1 MEQEAIADV
10 TNILE
15 AEPSSDTDHRE
26 QLAVLV
32 ASGKAKEMTGVDLTQ
47 DQVKRLGEKDVEKYF
62 KRYETSLS
70 SKTCDA
76 MVDTFLQLS
85 CRLISHF
92 LPVDQSRLLKD
103 LNENF
108 MVKKELSMIAGRLS
122 LNYGKYMALAS
133 VALLTAKN
141 VELAKSEEHKPE
153 ELDKNLPEELDK
165 NL

>member
-1 MEQEAIADV
+1 MEQEAAAIADV
-10 TNILE
+10 MNILD
-15 AEPSSDTDHRE
+15 EPSSETDHRE

-47 DQVKRLGEKDVEKYF
+47 DQVKRLNEKDVERYF
-62 KRYETSLS
+62 RRYETSLS

-85 CRLISHF
+85 CRFISHF
-92 LPVDQSRLLKD
+92 LPDDQNRLLKD

-108 MVKKELSMIAGRLS
+108 MVKKELSIIAGRLS

-133 VALLTAKN
+133 AALLTAKN
-141 VELAKSEEHKPE
+141 VELSE
-153 ELDKNLPEELDK
+153 ELDKNLSEELDK
-165 NL
+165 NLENT

>member
-1 MEQEAIADV
+1 
-10 TNILE
+10 
-15 AEPSSDTDHRE
+15 
-26 QLAVLV
+26 
-32 ASGKAKEMTGVDLTQ
+32 MTGVDLTQ
-47 DQVKRLGEKDVEKYF
+47 VQVKRLNGKDVEKYF

-92 LPVDQSRLLKD
+92 LRLIKNRLLND

-122 LNYGKYMALAS
+122 LSYGNYVALAS
-133 VALLTAKN
+133 AAFLTAKN
-141 VELAKSEEHKPE
+141 VEFE
-153 ELDKNLPEELDK
+153 KNLPEEFDK
-165 NL
+165 NLS